1 MRGWFKPLLSLIA
14 AVVFLPGIAYAQ
26 VGSVAGIVRDSSG
39 GVVPGVTVEVTSP
52 ALIEKVRSA
61 TTDDSGRYQITALP
75 VGTYGITFTLQGFSV
90 VRRDNIQIT
99 SDFTAP
105 VNVQLAVGN
114 LTETVSVVAESPAVD
129 VQNARV
135 QTVFQGDD
143 IAELPTERDL
153 AGLMNL
159 VPALVPNPG
168 TGICNG
174 GIGGFCNPLA
184 PAFNAHVS
192 GNDTDGLNQGRIMVD
207 GMSINR
213 GGSAQG
219 INLNSG
225 VTNGISID
233 TANVQEIAFTLSG
246 ALGESETGGASI
258 NIVPR
263 TGGNR
268 FTGEFFTS
276 YTGTKLFDR
285 NRGTHLSDTPA
296 NQPYIKDYDV
306 NGSVGG
312 PVLRDR
318 LWFYT
323 LARKRGDEQYPS
335 GGTVPGFENLNVG
348 KWGANYVPNRER
360 GWLTYSN
367 EYKNASTR
375 LTWQATQQNKINIF
389 WDEQDACTNPCYGMI
404 NLVDSPE
411 SYFTLQQRPNRLQ
424 QISWVNPFTNRLLFD
439 AGLSVVATHND
450 STKHRDYVNPRSIPR
465 VCETGTTAGLDEVA
479 QKVNPFITNNA
490 GANGLGGCSVFA
502 NMISGSIND
511 AFPGLVPNTMTNDDT
526 YRSRASASYVTGSH
540 NAKIGFEGAYFSE
553 KVRNEVNDLRLSYR
567 YVTPDVACIAQT
579 ATNPWACGNM
589 TLYHAATDPQNIIH
603 RRPRPVAFDMNTG
616 AGTTDERVWFG
627 ALYIQDQW
635 TVRNFTFNA
644 ALRYDHAESRY
655 GETCI
660 GPDKFV
666 PIQANGDNFWCSTP
680 SDGVSYNDVTPRW
693 GVAWDVFG
701 DGKTSVKWN
710 MGKYLQSAGFGG
722 IYTDNNPARR
732 STNQLTRAWD
742 DVNGNRIVECEFS
755 NPAPH
760 THPSGDVCGTML
772 QATGPN
778 AGLPT
783 GAFAQFGRPPNSSQL
798 AVTNSFCGRTE
809 NSSVLHQQYC
819 DAAGQNLMS
828 GSNTRRNEWQF
839 GLGVQHE
846 LLPRLSAEVT
856 FNHRKYSNLTD
867 ADTVGQGCDYFL
879 GSDPDACFDGIM
891 DYRHPNYD
899 FFSFVAPV
907 DPRLPNG
914 GGYTVKGNDNQ
925 NVRGNLPSL
934 GNVTTIQRSLEYTWN
949 GIDTNFV
956 YRGRGG
962 FRISGGTSTGG
973 SERNTC
979 LVDGDNPN
987 VKGREGNEYR
997 GGCVI
1002 DNPWQTNVRATAS
1015 YTVPWVDVLLGVV
1028 YQSRPGGALS
1038 AEWAVPFTAAIWE
1051 PGDADRA
1058 TSGGFFGTSTTMF
1071 NQTTD
1076 INLLDTGDL
1085 YGERISLFDL
1095 NLQKNFRFAGKRLNF
1110 GVNIYNLFN
1119 SDAVTGYEDEY
1130 TATRLPNGT
1139 WVADDPATP
1148 EVEVNEWGN
1157 VTGIVNPRF
1166 MRVTLAVHF

>member
-1 MRGWFKPLLSLIA
+1 MRGLLRSLSLLA
-14 AVVFLPGIAYAQ
+14 AVLVLPGVVYAQ
-26 VGSVAGIVRDSSG
+26 VGSVAGIVRDGSG
-39 GVVPGVTVEVTSP
+39 AVMPGVTVEVTSP
-52 ALIEKVRSA
+52 ALIEKVRTT
-61 TTDDSGRYQITALP
+61 TTDDSGRYQISALP
-75 VGTYGITFTLQGFSV
+75 VGTYTITFGLQGFTTV
-90 VRRDNIQIT
+90 KRENIELT

-105 VNVQLAVGN
+105 VNAQMAVGN
-114 LTETVSVVAESPAVD
+114 ITETVSVVAEAPSVD

-143 IAELPTERDL
+143 IAQLPTERDV

-258 NIVPR
+258 NIVPK

-268 FTGEFFTS
+268 FTGEYFTS
-276 YTGTKLFDR
+276 YTGTQLFDR
-285 NRGTHLSDTPA
+285 NRGTHLSTTPA
-296 NQPYIKDYDV
+296 NQPYIMDYDV
-306 NGSVGG
+306 NGAVGG
-312 PVLRDR
+312 PILRDR
-318 LWFYT
+318 LWFY
-323 LARKRGDEQYPS
+323 LQGRKRGDEQYPS
-335 GGTVPGFENLNVG
+335 GGTVPGFENLNEG
-348 KWGANYVPNRER
+348 KWGANYVPNRDR

-367 EYKNASTR
+367 EYKNVSTR
-375 LTWQATQQNKINIF
+375 LTWQASQRNKINIY

-404 NLVDSPE
+404 NIVDSPE

-424 QISWVNPFTNRLLFD
+424 QISWVNPFTNRILLE

-450 STKHRDYVNPRSIPR
+450 STKSRDYVNPRTIPR
-465 VCETGTTAGLDEVA
+465 VCEAGPTAGLDDVA
-479 QKVNPFITNNA
+479 QKVNPQVTENIGA
-490 GANGLGGCSVFA
+490 GGLGGCDVFS

-511 AFPGLVPNTMTNDDT
+511 AFPGLVPNTLTNDDT

-540 NAKIGFEGAYFSE
+540 NAKIGFEGAYFAE
-553 KVRNEVNDLRLSYR
+553 KVRNETNDLRLSYR
-567 YVTPDVACIAQT
+567 YVTPDVTCRDQI

-589 TLYHAATDPQNIIH
+589 TLYHAATDPQNIIN

-616 AGTTDERVWFG
+616 VGTTDERVWFG
-627 ALYIQDQW
+627 AFYVQDQW
-635 TVRNFTFNA
+635 TMDRFTFNA
-644 ALRYDHAESRY
+644 ALRYDHAASRY

-680 SDGVSYNDVTPRW
+680 SKGVSYNDITPRW

-701 DGKTSVKWN
+701 TGKTSVKWN

-742 DVNGNRIVECEFS
+742 DVNGNRIVECDFG

-760 THPSGDVCGTML
+760 TGPGGDLCGSML

-819 DAAGQNLMS
+819 EAAGQNLMS
-828 GSNTRRNEWQF
+828 GWDTRRNEWQF

-846 LLPRLSAEVT
+846 ILPRLSGEVT
-856 FNHRKYSNLTD
+856 YNYRKYSHLTD
-867 ADTVGQGCDYFL
+867 SDTVGLGCDYFL
-879 GSDPDACFDGIM
+879 GGDPDACFDGIM

-899 FFSFVAPV
+899 FFSFVAPT
-907 DPRLPNG
+907 DERLPDG
-914 GGYTVKGNDNQ
+914 GGYTVKGIQNQ
-925 NVRGNLPSL
+925 NVRGQLPSL
-934 GNVTTIQRSLEYTWN
+934 GNVTTIQEVLEYTWS

-962 FRISGGTSTGG
+962 LRLSGGTSTGG
-973 SERNTC
+973 SDRDTC
-979 LVDGDNPN
+979 RVDGDTPN
-987 VKGREGNEYR
+987 VKGRAGNEYR
-997 GGCVI
+997 GGCII
-1002 DNPWQTNVRATAS
+1002 DNPWQTNVRGTAS
-1015 YTVPWVDVLLGVV
+1015 YTVPWADVLLGVV
-1028 YQSRPGGALS
+1028 YQSRPGA
-1038 AEWAVPFTAAIWE
+1038 ARVANWAVPFTAAIWE

-1058 TSGGFFGTSTTMF
+1058 TSGGFFGTSTTTF
-1071 NQTTD
+1071 NATQNV
-1076 INLLDTGDL
+1076 NLLDTGDL
-1085 YGERISLFDL
+1085 FSERISLWDL
-1095 NLQKNFRFAGKRLNF
+1095 NLQKNIRFAGKRLNF
-1110 GVNIYNLFN
+1110 GVNIYNVFN
-1119 SDAVTGYEDEY
+1119 SDAVTGYNNTY

-1148 EVEVNEWGN
+1148 AVEVNNWGN

-1166 MRVTLAVHF
+1166 ARLTVAVHF